1 MSRTSRRLIISIV
14 AISVVALVAAGAL
27 LIIASTHRLPPRD
40 ASRPPQPQDE
50 PALADLT
57 DYSPGPMT
65 QPATVSTRRV
75 NLARPAPE
83 QLAFQD
89 LEMGLFIHFG
99 LDTYTGQSSGD
110 GKKSPAMFNPT
121 ELNCDQWM
129 QAAAAMGARYVVYTA
144 RHEGGFCT
152 WPTASHDYS
161 VKASP
166 WRSGRGDVVREFTDA
181 CRRAGMKVGLYHT
194 PSHDAFSRRV
204 FKDDPA
210 GYERVQMQ
218 QITELLSNYGPIDYL
233 WFDHHRGSDLYR
245 KIDALVRRLQ
255 PRCLIFGVD
264 TWISGGHTGVA
275 PETLWNAVDTTDGTA
290 FERPT
295 SAAGTPWG
303 RYYRVWEANT
313 EFSGH
318 WFWNGPA
325 VCPVELMIKKYY
337 CSVGRGANFL
347 PNFAPDPRGLM
358 TDEVMKRA
366 RQFGDE
372 LRRRFGAPVG
382 GADAKGPAA
391 NLTLDLG
398 SSVTFDHA
406 VLTEDLRQGQQIGE
420 FIVEYLDGTTWKEL
434 AGGQTVGH
442 KRILFFKP
450 ITTTAVR
457 FRCLDSLTE
466 RGRLQS
472 MKLYSAGPGPEPV
485 TTADERWRPR
495 GSSSRPAG
503 P

>member
-1 MSRTSRRLIISIV
+1 MSKASRRLIISIV
-14 AISVVALVAAGAL
+14 AISAVALIAAGAL
-27 LIIASTHRLPPRD
+27 LIVASTHSLPPGYV
-40 ASRPPQPQDE
+40 SGPSEPQEE

-65 QPATVSTRRV
+65 QPATASTRRA
-75 NLARPAPE
+75 NPARPAPE

-89 LEMGLFIHFG
+89 LEMGLFVHFG

-110 GKKSPAMFNPT
+110 GKKSPDLFNPT

-129 QAAAAMGARYVVYTA
+129 QCAKAMGARYVVYTA

-161 VKASP
+161 VKASS
-166 WRSGRGDVVREFTDA
+166 WRGGRGDVVREFTDA

-210 GYERVQMQ
+210 AYERVQAQ
-218 QITELLSNYGPIDYL
+218 QITELLTNYGPIDYL
-233 WFDHHRGSDLYR
+233 WFDHHRGSELYR
-245 KIDALVRRLQ
+245 KIDALVRHLQ
-255 PRCLIFGVD
+255 PQCLIFGVD
-264 TWISGGHTGVA
+264 TWIQNGHTGVA
-275 PETLWNAVDTTDGTA
+275 PETLWNAVDTVDGTA

-295 SAAGTPWG
+295 SLAGTPWG
-303 RYYRVWEANT
+303 RYYRVWETNT

-318 WFWNGPA
+318 WFWNGPS

-337 CSVGRGANFL
+337 ASVGRGANFL

-358 TDEVMKRA
+358 TDEVMNRA
-366 RQFGDE
+366 KQFGDE
-372 LRRRFGAPVG
+372 IRRRFSTPVLVT
-382 GADAKGPAA
+382 GPR
-391 NLTLDLG
+391 G
-398 SSVTFDHA
+398 RVSVFTHMLNPPETFDHM
-406 VLTEDLRQGQQIGE
+406 VVSEELHRGQNISE
-420 FIVEYLDGTTWKEL
+420 LVVEYFDGKTWKEL
-434 AGGQTVGH
+434 ARLSTVGH
-442 KRILFFKP
+442 KRIVFFKP
-450 ITTTAVR
+450 VTAGGIR
-457 FRCLDSLTE
+457 LSCPASLTD
-466 RGRLQS
+466 RWALTRVAF
-472 MKLYSAGPGPEPV
+472 YRAGPGPSPV
-485 TTADERWRPR
+485 TSADERWRPR

>member
-1 MSRTSRRLIISIV
+1 MSKASRRLIIIIV
-14 AISVVALVAAGAL
+14 AFGAAALVAAGAL
-27 LIIASTHRLPPRD
+27 VLVASTHRRGPLD
-40 ASRPPQPQDE
+40 ASDPSQRQDE

-65 QPATVSTRRV
+65 QPASASTRRA
-75 NLARPAPE
+75 NPARPAPE

-99 LDTYTGQSSGD
+99 LDTYTDQTSGD
-110 GKKSPAMFNPT
+110 GKKSPDLFNPT

-129 QAAAAMGARYVVYTA
+129 QTAAAMGARYVVYTA

-161 VKASP
+161 VKASS

-181 CRRAGMKVGLYHT
+181 CRRSGMKVGLYHT
-194 PSHDAFSRRV
+194 PSHDAYSRRV

-210 GYERVQMQ
+210 AYQRVQEQ
-218 QITELLSNYGPIDYL
+218 QIIELLSNYGPIDYL

-255 PRCLIFGVD
+255 PQCLIFGVD
-264 TWISGGHTGVA
+264 TWIQNGHLGVA
-275 PETLWNAVDTTDGTA
+275 PETLWNAVDTVDGTA

-295 SAAGTPWG
+295 SDAGTPWG
-303 RYYRVWEANT
+303 RYYRVWETNT

-325 VCPVELMIKKYY
+325 VAPVEAMIKKYY
-337 CSVGRGANFL
+337 FSVGRGANFL

-366 RQFGDE
+366 KQFGDDI
-372 LRRRFGAPVG
+372 RRRFATPVFVACPRG
-382 GADAKGPAA
+382 RFSTFTQMLDPPA
-391 NLTLDLG
+391 
-398 SSVTFDHA
+398 TFDHM
-406 VLTEDLRQGQQIGE
+406 VLTEDLHRGQNISE
-420 FIVEYLDGTTWKEL
+420 LLAEYLDGQTWKEL
-434 AGGQTVGH
+434 ARVSTVGH
-442 KRILFFKP
+442 KRIVFFKP
-450 ITTTAVR
+450 VTAGGIR
-457 FRCLDSLTE
+457 LSCPAALTDRWALE
-466 RGRLQS
+466 RVA
-472 MKLYSAGPGPEPV
+472 LYLAGPGPKPV
-485 TTADERWRPR
+485 TAADEQWRR
-495 GSSSRPAG
+495 RSGSSRPAG